1 MQFSGKVAIVTGG
14 RGSIGLATSALLAQR
29 GARVLVADIAAD
41 GADVVARL
49 AADGLEV
56 AYASV
61 DVSSE
66 VDIVRMVGRAIELW
80 GRLDVMVANAGI
92 GGRGTAD
99 GLALRDWQRVLD
111 VNLTSV
117 FLCIKHAVPA
127 MRANGGGAI
136 VTTGS
141 VMGLVAP
148 SGAVSYAATKGAIVN
163 LTRAAAIDHA
173 ADNIR
178 VNAVSPGHLES
189 PTSVGGAAARLADAR
204 NLVSRYPLGRLGR
217 PEDVAH
223 AIAFLASDEASFIT
237 GTTMVVDG
245 GYSAQ

>member
-178 VNAVSPGHLES
+178 VNAVSPGHMES
-189 PTSVGGAAARLADAR
+189 PTSVGGAAARLADPR